1 MRRRDREVRDPHIIS
16 DIIGRAR
23 IVHLGLVDGVR
34 PYVVP
39 LHYGF
44 EFSEADS
51 PHADA
56 RCLTLW
62 CHSAREGRKIDV
74 IRANPTA
81 FVQIDCDETLSS
93 GGERACSYGASYA
106 SVMGD
111 AQARVIE
118 EPKEKV
124 RGLTLLMR
132 TQTGRDFTITEAM
145 AASVAVIRTSGRQ
158 VGGARSRGLAPH
170 ARVARTQTIR
180 WPDLF
185 CVSLA
190 QSPHADQSQ
199 RTTPHRRVGK
209 PFQFFSIKQI
219 NSPRMHR

>member
-1 MRRRDREVRDPHIIS
+1 MRRRDREVRDPHIIN

-44 EFSEADS
+44 ELSETDS

-106 SVMGD
+106 SIMGD

-132 TQTGRDFTITEAM
+132 AQTGRDFTITEAM
-145 AASVAVIRTSGRQ
+145 AASVAVIRIDVPHLSCKLCPTRQ
-158 VGGARSRGLAPH
+158 R
-170 ARVARTQTIR
+170 
-180 WPDLF
+180 
-185 CVSLA
+185 
-190 QSPHADQSQ
+190 
-199 RTTPHRRVGK
+199 
-209 PFQFFSIKQI
+209 
-219 NSPRMHR
+219 